1 MNASLVG
8 GRVLVIGYGNSL
20 RGDDGA
26 GWHTATLLER
36 DLRSAG
42 ADVLACHQLT
52 PEHAQDITHARLVVL
67 VDACHAGEPGTV
79 AVQRV
84 EPGRPLARAWSH
96 NLDPAALIGLT
107 ETLYATSPP
116 TFLITITGAYFG
128 YSDRLS
134 PAVRR
139 ALPEIANTIDYLIR
153 GEVETSLPPIP
164 TVNRA
169 QMSWR
174 GRSKVW
180 SARSGLGLDTPDGL
194 HPRDAG
200 QQSLTHGTSRLHQ
213 ISSTPEHPR

>member
-1 MNASLVG
+1 VNASPVG
-8 GRVLVIGYGNSL
+8 GRVLVIGYGNPL

-42 ADVLACHQLT
+42 ADVLTRHQLT
-52 PEHAQDITHARLVVL
+52 PELAHDITHARLVVL

-84 EPGRPLARAWSH
+84 EPGHPLARAWSH
-96 NLDPAALIGLT
+96 HLDPAALIGLT

-116 TFLITITGAYFG
+116 AFLITITGSYFG

-153 GEVETSLPPIP
+153 GEVEDVVAAHT
-164 TVNRA
+164 
-169 QMSWR
+169 
-174 GRSKVW
+174 
-180 SARSGLGLDTPDGL
+180 
-194 HPRDAG
+194 DAE
-200 QQSLTHGTSRLHQ
+200 
-213 ISSTPEHPR
+213 PC